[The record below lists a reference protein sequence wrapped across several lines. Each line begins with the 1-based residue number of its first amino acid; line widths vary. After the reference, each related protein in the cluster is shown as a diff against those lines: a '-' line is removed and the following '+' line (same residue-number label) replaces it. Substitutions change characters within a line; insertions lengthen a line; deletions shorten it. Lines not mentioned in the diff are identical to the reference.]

1 MVRNQIK
8 WFALAAILAVAGTAS
23 AASAATITSVA
34 IDGLAAAPTFVI
46 HGHGFGSSLPPAVE
60 SPITSAACRN
70 EHAPGDQGGNY
81 GSKLYFIDSTAKFSG
96 GLSGPYEGV
105 ANVVDCVGLILTS
118 YSSSRVVFTLGSDYR
133 KHPYAV
139 RVGDRITIVVNG
151 AKATV
156 TVKHAP

>member
-34 IDGLAAAPTFVI
+34 IDGSVTAPTFVI
-46 HGHGFGSSLPPAVE
+46 HGRGFGSSLPPAVG
-60 SPITSAACRN
+60 SPITSAACRA

-81 GSKLYFIDSTAKFSG
+81 GSKLYFVDTTSKFSG

-105 ANVVDCVGLILTS
+105 ADVVDCVGLIITS
-118 YSSSRVVFTLGSDYR
+118 YSPTRVIVTLGSDDR

-139 RVGDRITIVVNG
+139 HTGDRITFVVNG

-156 TVKHAP
+156 TVKHGA

>member
-1 MVRNQIK
+1 VVRNLIT
-8 WFALAAILAVAGTAS
+8 WFALAAVLAVAGTAS

-34 IDGLAAAPTFVI
+34 IDGLASAPTFVI
-46 HGHGFGSSLPPAVE
+46 HGHGFGSSLPAAVD

-81 GSKLYFIDSTAKFSG
+81 GSKLYFIDITSKFSG

-105 ANVVDCVGLILTS
+105 AHVVDCVGLILTS
-118 YSSSRVVFTLGSDYR
+118 YTSSQVIFKLGSDYR

-156 TVKHAP
+156 TVKHGP

>member
-1 MVRNQIK
+1 MK
-8 WFALAAILAVAGTAS
+8 WVALAAVLAVAGTAS

-34 IDGLAAAPTFVI
+34 IDGLASAPTFVI
-46 HGHGFGSSLPPAVE
+46 QGRGLGSLPPAVA
-60 SPITSAACRN
+60 SPITSAACRK

-81 GSKLYFIDSTAKFSG
+81 GSKLYFIDITSKFSG

-105 ANVVDCVGLILTS
+105 AHVVDCVGLILTS
-118 YSSSRVVFTLGSDYR
+118 YTSSQAIFKLGSDYR

-139 RVGDRITIVVNG
+139 RVGDRITIVVNR

-156 TVKHAP
+156 TVKHGP